1 MVTIAGASV
10 ITTRMTA
17 AVEHAGAD
25 IDLIDTFGIGARES
39 APDAEA
45 AYTTFDGEPLG
56 LSIYQPSGAS
66 TQNRAPVLVFVHG
79 GGWVAGDRAAHSADL
94 RWFAEQGWLTIS
106 VDYTLS
112 TAERHLWDVT
122 QSQIGCALAW
132 VAANAQRYGG
142 DPRRLS
148 LSGDSAGGNL
158 AINTAYLAAAGRLPS
173 SCGGRVP
180 AVGAVSALYPVVDP
194 AGFYNNDD
202 PAFGGTARDMAG
214 AYTGGSPQQFPQR
227 YAAISSATY
236 ISAAAPPTLIIA
248 RRGRSSGADGGHVPL
263 RRTGA
268 GSGRRRRA
276 RVGALRRPRLRRPG
290 RQHRPAGLPPVDGT
304 LAPHPRSG
312 DHGVMADA
320 ELDEL
325 FAAKPEDFTALRTK
339 LAAAAKRRGDAD
351 AAKRI
356 AAARKPTTAAWVVNR
371 LAVGD
376 KSVKERVDD
385 LRERL
390 RAAHAEMD
398 GERIRG
404 LSTEQRRLVDE
415 LAKAGFSEASL
426 ADPPAAL
433 RDDVIGTLQAAV
445 ADPDV
450 AARLGRLAKAERW
463 SGFGDF
469 GDTAMVFTATR
480 REKPAP
486 KPSKPEPAKPVK
498 EQPRDDKRVKARAD
512 LAAAERAKAEAD
524 DALSELQSDLATARL
539 RQQDASRRL
548 AEAERGLT
556 AAEDAYDAAKQASRD
571 AANLVK
577 DAKAKLR
584 AIAK

>member
-1 MVTIAGASV
+1 
-10 ITTRMTA
+10 
-17 AVEHAGAD
+17 
-25 IDLIDTFGIGARES
+25 
-39 APDAEA
+39 
-45 AYTTFDGEPLG
+45 
-56 LSIYQPSGAS
+56 
-66 TQNRAPVLVFVHG
+66 
-79 GGWVAGDRAAHSADL
+79 
-94 RWFAEQGWLTIS
+94 
-106 VDYTLS
+106 
-112 TAERHLWDVT
+112 
-122 QSQIGCALAW
+122 
-132 VAANAQRYGG
+132 
-142 DPRRLS
+142 
-148 LSGDSAGGNL
+148 
-158 AINTAYLAAAGRLPS
+158 
-173 SCGGRVP
+173 
-180 AVGAVSALYPVVDP
+180 
-194 AGFYNNDD
+194 
-202 PAFGGTARDMAG
+202 
-214 AYTGGSPQQFPQR
+214 
-227 YAAISSATY
+227 
-236 ISAAAPPTLIIA
+236 
-248 RRGRSSGADGGHVPL
+248 
-263 RRTGA
+263 
-268 GSGRRRRA
+268 
-276 RVGALRRPRLRRPG
+276 
-290 RQHRPAGLPPVDGT
+290 
-304 LAPHPRSG
+304 
-312 DHGVMADA
+312 MADA

-339 LAAAAKRRGDAD
+339 LAAAAKGRGDAD

-356 AAARKPTTAAWVVNR
+356 AAVRKPTTAAWVVNR
-371 LAVGD
+371 LVVGD
-376 KSVKERVDD
+376 KNVKERVDD

-463 SGFGDF
+463 SGFGEF

-480 REKPAP
+480 REKPTP
-486 KPSKPEPAKPVK
+486 KPAKPVK

-539 RQQDASRRL
+539 RQQDARRRL
-548 AEAERGLT
+548 QEADRGLS
-556 AAEDAYDAAKQASRD
+556 AAEDAYDKAKQASRD

-584 AIAK
+584 ATAK